1 MKKKIFGKPDFSA
14 FGIKIAGKD
23 GLIFEEWPKLSGI
36 FRKGRRKIRIS
47 DFPTEKDIPQDACF
61 FMFPSEKSIF
71 PIFGEPERNPIFQSR
86 LFRSRS
92 LSRSEIFCRAYTAPF
107 MVRMLCIP
115 ISI

>member
-1 MKKKIFGKPDFSA
+1 MG
-14 FGIKIAGKD
+14 
-23 GLIFEEWPKLSGI
+23 EEWPEFSEFSGKAAEKAGFPI
-36 FRKGRRKIRIS
+36 
-47 DFPTEKDIPQDACF
+47 FPTEKDIPQDACF

-71 PIFGEPERNPIFQSR
+71 PIFGEPERNPFFQSR